1 MAQTASKRRISMDFE
16 LDESCARYD
25 ICKKMIGF
33 QVVHEML
40 LNLAGRTSGGINECE
55 ICNLYIKR
63 KNQND

>member
-1 MAQTASKRRISMDFE
+1 MDFE